1 MNDAVKDENQ
11 APRKDPYA
19 ALRIRDFSIYLAARF
34 TLTLGVQ
41 IQSIV
46 VGLQIYKLSSGT
58 TSDKAL
64 SLGYIGMAEA
74 IPFIFLALFTGHI
87 ADIVRRKIIMQIS
100 TGFLLL
106 CSWFLFYISSDTSLL
121 SSLGTLPIYG
131 IIFCTGIARG
141 FLSPV
146 FPAYQA
152 QLVPRKLY
160 ANAATWNTNLWQ
172 TAAVLGPA
180 IGGLLMGISI
190 QFSYGV
196 SSSLITLS
204 FLLMIP
210 LFNHPVPVKE
220 KKEKLKESLTA
231 GIRFVFSNQVM
242 LSALSLDLFAVL
254 LGGAV
259 AMIPIFAHDILHL
272 GANADMAVGF
282 MRAAPA
288 VGSILMGLG
297 LAYFPTT
304 RKAGRNLYIAV
315 TGFGICIIGFAF
327 STNIYLSLALLFFSG
342 AFDMISVV
350 IRHTIMQLMTPDN
363 MRGRVSAVNSIFIG
377 SSNEIGEMESGLAAR
392 LMGLIPSVA
401 FGGCMTVIVA
411 SSVMFLAP
419 KLRRLNLDK
428 MV

>member
-1 MNDAVKDENQ
+1 VKDEN
-11 APRKDPYA
+11 PVPKKDPYA
-19 ALRIRDFSIYLAARF
+19 SLRIRDFSIYLAARF
-34 TLTLGVQ
+34 CLTLGVQ
-41 IQSIV
+41 IQGVV
-46 VGLQIYKLSSGT
+46 VGLQIYKLSPGT
-58 TSDKAL
+58 TADKAL

-74 IPFIFLALFTGHI
+74 IPFIALALFTGHV
-87 ADIVRRKIIMQIS
+87 ADIVKRKRIMQFS
-100 TGFLLL
+100 TAFLLI
-106 CSWFLFYISSDTSLL
+106 CSWFLFYISSDKTMLA
-121 SSLGTLPIYG
+121 SLGTLPIYG

-141 FLSPV
+141 FLGPV
-146 FPAYQA
+146 FPAFQA

-160 ANAATWNTNLWQ
+160 ANASTWNTNLWQ

-180 IGGLLMGISI
+180 LGGLLMGKISI
-190 QFSYGV
+190 EFSYGV
-196 SSSLITLS
+196 SSSLMTLS
-204 FLLMIP
+204 FLLMLP
-210 LFNHPVPVKE
+210 LTNHPVPVKE
-220 KKEKLKESLTA
+220 KKEKLQDSLTA

-259 AMIPIFAHDILHL
+259 AMIPIFAHDVLHL
-272 GANADMAVGF
+272 GENADMAVGF

-288 VGSILMGLG
+288 VGSIMMGIG

-315 TGFGICIIGFAF
+315 TGFGLCIIGFAF
-327 STNIYLSLALLFFSG
+327 STNIYLSLVLLFCSG

-350 IRHTIMQLMTPDN
+350 IRHTIMQLLTPDD

-377 SSNEIGEMESGLAAR
+377 SSNEIGEMESGLTAR

-401 FGGCMTVIVA
+401 FGGCMTVLVA

-419 KLRRLNLDK
+419 KLRKLNLDK

>member
-1 MNDAVKDENQ
+1 MKEENQ
-11 APRKDPYA
+11 LTKHDPYA
-19 ALRIRDFSIYLAARF
+19 ALRIRDFSIYLSARF
-34 TLTLGVQ
+34 CLTLGVQ
-41 IQSIV
+41 IQSVV
-46 VGLQIYKLSSGT
+46 VGLQIYKLTPGS

-74 IPFIFLALFTGHI
+74 IPFILLALFTGHV
-87 ADIVRRKIIMQIS
+87 ADIVRRKIIMQFS

-106 CSWFLFYISSDTSLL
+106 CSWSLFYISSDKTLL
-121 SSLGTLPIYG
+121 ASLGTLPIYG

-141 FLSPV
+141 FLGPV
-146 FPAYQA
+146 FPAFQA
-152 QLVPRKLY
+152 QLVPRALY

-180 IGGLLMGISI
+180 LGGLLMGISI
-190 QFSYGV
+190 EFSYGV
-196 SSSLITLS
+196 SSSLMTAS
-204 FLLMIP
+204 FLLMF
-210 LFNHPVPVKE
+210 LLTNHPVPLKD

-231 GIRFVFSNQVM
+231 GIRFVFSNQIM

-259 AMIPIFAHDILHL
+259 AMIPIFAHDVLHL

-288 VGSILMGLG
+288 VGSILMGIG

-315 TGFGICIIGFAF
+315 TGFGLCIIGFAF
-327 STNIYLSLALLFFSG
+327 STNIYLSLALLFLSG
-342 AFDMISVV
+342 AFDMVSVV
-350 IRHTIMQLMTPDN
+350 IRHTIMQLMTPDD

-401 FGGCMTVIVA
+401 FGGCMTVLVA
-411 SSVMFLAP
+411 SGVMFLAP